1 VLAALLAAGC
11 GEGGTGPDEG
21 PDLDALFAPP
31 ATSELA
37 AVRAEWAARDPA
49 PADVRVESTQ
59 RIMLGST
66 PATLRVLS
74 HAIEG
79 GRHYGA
85 VITAEGA
92 PPGSLPVLVYLHGGD
107 DGVAVDELL
116 LLTLAFGDAFRGF
129 AWVLPSF
136 RGELLQARGGSWRSG
151 GAASPWDRDV
161 DDAMALLGAALA
173 TTPAADPTRVGALG
187 FSRGGGVALLM
198 GIRDERVDRVVEF
211 FGPTDFLGADF
222 RAATERALD
231 GSLPALPG
239 VRVLNERMIQPYAA
253 GTLALAQAR
262 LELAR
267 RSAVLF
273 AAELPPVLI
282 HHGSADPV
290 VAVSHAESLIGA
302 LQRLGRGT
310 PATADEWYLYAGAGH
325 DPLALAGAVAR
336 TTRFLAAL
344 AGGS

>member
-1 VLAALLAAGC
+1 
-11 GEGGTGPDEG
+11 
-21 PDLDALFAPP
+21 
-31 ATSELA
+31 
-37 AVRAEWAARDPA
+37 
-49 PADVRVESTQ
+49 VRVESTQ

-92 PPGSLPVLVYLHGGD
+92 APGSLPVMVYLHGGD
-107 DGVAVDELL
+107 GGVAVDELL

-136 RGELLQARGGSWRSG
+136 RGEMLQTRGGSWRSG

-161 DDAMALLGAALA
+161 DDGIALLGAALA
-173 TTPAADPTRVGALG
+173 TTPAADPARVGALG

-198 GIRDERVDRVVEF
+198 GIRDDRVDRVVSF
-211 FGPTDFLGADF
+211 FGPTDFFGVDF
-222 RAATERALD
+222 RAAMERALE
-231 GSLPALPG
+231 GELPPLPG
-239 VRVLNERMIQPYAA
+239 LDVLEERLVEPYAA
-253 GTLALAQAR
+253 GTLALGQAR

-273 AAELPPVLI
+273 AAGLPPVQI
-282 HHGSADPV
+282 HHGTADEL
-290 VAVSHAESLIGA
+290 VAVSQAESLIAA

-310 PATADEWYLYAGAGH
+310 PATPDEWYLYAGAGH
-325 DPLALAGAVAR
+325 DPLAMAGSVGR